1 MAVASAA
8 VASVA
13 VTSVAVASAAAAR
26 VAVASA
32 VVASAA
38 VADVGHGCRYNGG
51 RTPYSACSARHPHL
65 FFSERRHRR
74 HLTEPLNRGS

>member
-1 MAVASAA
+1 V
-8 VASVA
+8 V

-38 VADVGHGCRYNGG
+38 VADVGHRCRYNGG
-51 RTPYSACSARHPHL
+51 RTPYSTSSVRRPHL
-65 FFSERRHRR
+65 FFAERRHRR
-74 HLTEPLNRGS
+74 HLTEPLNGGS